1 MKSDRRPTSLL
12 ACLLLLSLVAAQASD
27 RRTTLSK
34 ARSVSLPSSAV
45 LDERTQP
52 LIASSGKV
60 GFVTSVSG
68 SLISFSITS
77 GKVLSSVSV
86 GESLGSASMMEVSG
100 HRLIAAPA
108 GNDPTHGNPATV
120 SIIDAT
126 SAKRLALKSLL
137 VLPPDALITPATDAM
152 LTRDG
157 RFCLIA
163 SNFDSPTLYCFEIET
178 GRLASQLKLEGRPS
192 ETALYSDETRTLT
205 AIASTDKNTLS
216 IINMDGQGELAAVT
230 SFSPSSARFDDAN
243 NPAFSVDGRIVYI
256 GASKGD
262 RLFALDSGSGIII
275 DSIAVSSPEHI
286 SVANA
291 PDGIDLIAA
300 TQSLTPST
308 NGRGGVSI
316 LAYQEGRLR
325 TRSQFTPPEGI
336 DFSRANN
343 VAFTADGSTAFVGSS
358 TGMLFAFNASTG
370 ELESFQQVGSELRR
384 IALSEKLR
392 SVAVVRATGSGDEVT
407 IVNFDLLDSAETHPS
422 APSIDSLSPE
432 VVEQGRLKNLRLQ
445 VSGKNFTDATSVLV
459 NGIETAAELYP
470 RTGALEIN
478 LPKAFF
484 NEVGSLSLQVK
495 RADGTLSVAKELR
508 VVRPDAPVIERIS
521 PAEVPGPSGPF
532 ALKVIGKNFRASS
545 TVVIADQP
553 LDTRHIGSTTL
564 EGTVPADIAG
574 TMTDGLKVQVKD
586 LSVPDLVS
594 SNEKELRVFGPRVTE
609 LRTSRSS
616 VIAGSRDFSLTI
628 IGDNFR
634 HGAAVDLRLNGD
646 VLTAVH
652 VQRTGSKIITLRV
665 PSNVIQES
673 GQLAVVVRN
682 PGGAESEPRELEI
695 HGPEITGFAPG
706 EILAGSSDVAIG
718 IVGRSFRRRSRVYAG
733 NARIEQKRV
742 RFINT
747 RRLVVTFTGGLNRLL
762 EKPDELRFQVVNPN
776 AGDGVASSNKG
787 LSVVGPAI
795 TNASVQPCKDDSS
808 RVCVVIDGANFHR
821 GATVE
826 FFKLGMENAPVG
838 EERPVTIKKDRLTVL
853 AWARKLE
860 GMGSFKVRVVNPGTS
875 PVPSNLFRPRQ
886 IEAAGNDQ

>member
-27 RRTTLSK
+27 RRTTISK

-45 LDERTQP
+45 LDERAQP
-52 LIASSGKV
+52 LIAASGKV
-60 GFVTSVSG
+60 GFVTSVTG
-68 SLISFSITS
+68 SLISFSLTS

-126 SAKRLALKSLL
+126 SAKRLEVKSLL

-152 LTRDG
+152 LTQDG

-163 SNFDSPTLYCFEIET
+163 SSFDSPTLYCFEIET

-192 ETALYSDETRTLT
+192 EAMLYSDEARTLV
-205 AIASTDKNTLS
+205 AIASADKNILS
-216 IINMDGQGELAAVT
+216 VVNMDGQGELAAVT
-230 SFSPSSARFDDAN
+230 SFSPSSARFDETN

-300 TQSLTPST
+300 TRLRKPS
-308 NGRGGVSI
+308 GERGGVSI

-325 TRSQFTPPEGI
+325 TRSEFTPPEGI

-343 VAFTADGSTAFVGSS
+343 VAFTADGTTGFVGST
-358 TGMLFAFNASTG
+358 TGMLFAFNTATG
-370 ELESFQQVGSELRR
+370 ELESFQDVGSELRR
-384 IALSEKLR
+384 IALSVKSR
-392 SVAVVRATGSGDEVT
+392 SVAAVRAATSGDEVT
-407 IVNFDLLDSAETHPS
+407 IINFDLVDSAETNPS
-422 APSIDSLSPE
+422 APSIESLSHE

-459 NGIETAAELYP
+459 NGIETAAELSP

-478 LPKAFF
+478 LPKALF

-495 RADGTLSVAKELR
+495 GADGTLSVAKELR

-532 ALKVIGKNFRASS
+532 TLKVIGKNFRASS

-553 LDTRHIGSTTL
+553 LNTQHIGSTSL
-564 EGTVPADIAG
+564 QVTVPADIAG
-574 TMTDGLKVQVKD
+574 AVTDGLKVQIKD

-594 SNEKELRVFGPRVTE
+594 SNEKELRVSGPRVTE
-609 LRTSRSS
+609 LRTTRSN

-634 HGAAVDLRLNGD
+634 HGAAVDLKLNGD
-646 VLTAVH
+646 VFTAVH

-665 PSNVIQES
+665 PSNAIQES

-682 PGGAESEPRELEI
+682 PGGAQSEPRELEI
-695 HGPEITGFAPG
+695 HGPEITGFTPG
-706 EILAGSSDVAIG
+706 EILAGSSDVAID

-742 RFINT
+742 RFVNT
-747 RRLVVTFTGGLNRLL
+747 RHLVVTFTGEMNRLL
-762 EKPDELRFQVVNPN
+762 EKPDELRFEVVNPN

-787 LSVVGPAI
+787 LSVVGPEI

-808 RVCVVIDGANFHR
+808 RVYVVIDGANFHR

-826 FFKLGMENAPVG
+826 FFKFGMENAPVG
-838 EERPVTIKKDRLTVL
+838 KESPATITKNRLKVL
-853 AWARKLE
+853 ASARKLE
-860 GMGSFKVRVVNPGTS
+860 GMGSFQVRVVNPGTS

-886 IEAAGNDQ
+886 IEVAGNNQ